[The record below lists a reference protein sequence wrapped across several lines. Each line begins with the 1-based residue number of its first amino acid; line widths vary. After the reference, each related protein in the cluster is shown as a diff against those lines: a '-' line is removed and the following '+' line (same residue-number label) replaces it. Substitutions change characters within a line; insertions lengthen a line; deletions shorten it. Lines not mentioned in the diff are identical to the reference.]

1 MASRPIQL
9 TAKFQDGQTVAFSGS
24 VMDAGSYLV
33 GDEIAFIDQ
42 IVVITKR
49 RWIVQYGTS
58 ANTEL
63 IIWVTPV

>member
-49 RWIVQYGTS
+49 RWIVQYGAS